1 MSNNNSNQTDSP
13 AADDPWARA
22 RKVLEEKK
30 AIEARAKAVIT
41 GEALQAKKE
50 AESEAAEG
58 EPTAGETAA
67 DGDEPIKKVNRQT
80 VSYLSKRF
88 EEVGLNPNRRHGQN
102 FLVDLNLIQ
111 MIARSAEL
119 GKNDVVLEVGTGMG
133 SLTGMLAAKAAHVI
147 TVEIDGHLHQMASEE
162 LEPFDNIEMLKQDAL
177 KNKNQFDDRVIEAI
191 KKALAE
197 SPYRK
202 FKLAANLPYN
212 IATPVIANLLRS
224 EVIPAMMSVTIQ
236 KELADRITAKP
247 GSKDYGSLTV
257 WVQSMADAELVRIMA
272 PHVFWPRPKVDSA
285 ILKITHRPDKA
296 ASIPDIDFFYAFVRA
311 MFFHR
316 RKFMRSVAVAAFKG
330 QLSRPQVDEVLAE
343 AGLRED
349 SRTEQL
355 SVVELQSLCE
365 QFRQKLIEVT
375 GEEQPRLANQG
386 N

>member
-1 MSNNNSNQTDSP
+1 MSSNNSNETDT
-13 AADDPWARA
+13 AAENDPWARA

-30 AIEARAKAVIT
+30 AIEARAKAVIS
-41 GEALQAKKE
+41 GEALQAKKDAANEQPSDGE
-50 AESEAAEG
+50 ASGQTATGAEP
-58 EPTAGETAA
+58 E
-67 DGDEPIKKVNRQT
+67 KKVNRQT
-80 VSYLSKRF
+80 VSYLSRRF

-133 SLTGMLAAKAAHVI
+133 SLTGMLAEKAAHVI
-147 TVEIDGHLHQMASEE
+147 TVEIDGYLYQMAAEE
-162 LEPFDNIEMLKQDAL
+162 LESFDNIEMLKQDAL
-177 KNKNQFDDRVIEAI
+177 KNKNQFDDRVIQAI
-191 KKALAE
+191 KKALADQ
-197 SPYRK
+197 PYRK

-236 KELADRITAKP
+236 KELADRITARP
-247 GSKDYGSLTV
+247 GSKDYGALTV
-257 WVQSMADAELVRIMA
+257 WVQSMADAELVRIMP

-285 ILKITHRPDKA
+285 ILKITHRPEKA
-296 ASIPDIDFFYAFVRA
+296 AEIPDIDFFYAFVRA

-330 QLSRPQVDEVLAE
+330 QLSKPQVDEVFAAAE
-343 AGLRED
+343 LRPD

-355 SVVELQSLCE
+355 NVAELQSLCE

-375 GEEQPRLANQG
+375 GEEKPRLANQG

>member
-1 MSNNNSNQTDSP
+1 MSSNNSNQTDSP

-50 AESEAAEG
+50 AESESAEG
-58 EPTAGETAA
+58 ESPADETAV
-67 DGDEPIKKVNRQT
+67 DGDQPIKKVNRQT

-191 KKALAE
+191 KRALAE

-330 QLSRPQVDEVLAE
+330 QLSKPQVDEVLAE

-355 SVVELQSLCE
+355 SVGELQSLCE
-365 QFRQKLIEVT
+365 LFRQKLIAVT
-375 GEEQPRLANQG
+375 GEEKPRLANQG